1 MTGPDGNPYR
11 RRRAEGSAGRRVSQG
26 GLSMADTNSGCGE
39 RGPRDPRGT
48 RTPEAIPGPVRG
60 AGSGPAPGARSGH
73 APVATPRPV
82 PGAMSRPAPG
92 RRVAA
97 VSLVALAALATGCEP
112 GTAEGAQ
119 DAPPPVR
126 ATQAAAPTAAPS
138 PTRTAPADAK
148 PRTVPTPD
156 PRASTT
162 PPAPDPTTARP
173 APKPS
178 TAPPPRVLMGTGSE
192 SDRVRELQARLR
204 QIGHFGRN
212 PTGYYG
218 SVTADAVRSFQA
230 KRSLPVTGSTDGVT
244 WKRLLAMTRRP
255 TAAELAPPT
264 ERPVAAPD
272 ERCLKGRV
280 LCISKESRTLAWMI
294 DGKVVS
300 AMDVR
305 FGSEYTPT
313 REGVFEVFWK
323 SRDHVSTLY
332 DTPMP
337 YALFFSGGQAV
348 HYSAD
353 FAANGYGGASHGC
366 VNVRDKKKV
375 AALFGQVKNGD
386 EVVVYR

>member
-1 MTGPDGNPYR
+1 MADN
-11 RRRAEGSAGRRVSQG
+11 
-26 GLSMADTNSGCGE
+26 ADTNTGWDG
-39 RGPRDPRGT
+39 RGT
-48 RTPEAIPGPVRG
+48 RGADGSRAAEAIP
-60 AGSGPAPGARSGH
+60 ASASGR
-73 APVATPRPV
+73 
-82 PGAMSRPAPG
+82 G

-97 VSLVALAALATGCEP
+97 VSLVALAALATGTGCEP
-112 GTAEGAQ
+112 GAVEGAQ

-126 ATQAAAPTAAPS
+126 ATQAAAPTASPS
-138 PTRTAPADAK
+138 LTVSATDDAE
-148 PRTVPTPD
+148 PP
-156 PRASTT
+156 TT
-162 PPAPDPTTARP
+162 PPPSPSASTAAPAPTTARP
-173 APKPS
+173 APEPS
-178 TAPPPRVLMGTGSE
+178 TAPPPRVLMRTGSE
-192 SDRVRELQARLR
+192 GGQVRELQARLR

-218 SVTADAVRSFQA
+218 SVTAAAVRSFQA
-230 KRSLPVTGSTDGVT
+230 KRSLPVTGSADVVT
-244 WKRLLAMTRRP
+244 WQRLLAMTRVP
-255 TAAELAPPT
+255 TAAELDPPT

-280 LCISKESRTLAWMI
+280 LCISKKSRTLAWMI
-294 DGKVVS
+294 DGRVVS

-313 REGVFEVFWK
+313 REGVFPVFWK

-375 AALFGQVKNGD
+375 AALFDQVKNGD
-386 EVVVYR
+386 KVVVYW